1 MSTNVV
7 IGAGSGMGAAAAA
20 LLAPRGRLVLADRDT
35 EAAARVAD
43 GLGGDVEV
51 VACDITDDEAV
62 DALVAVTGPLGG
74 LVHTAGLSPTMADG
88 RRIVEVNL
96 LGTDRVLRAFEPS
109 LGPGSAAVCFAS
121 MAAHVVPADP
131 AVDAILDEPGA
142 PDMLDRLAASGLLD
156 HQGWPTP
163 CPSVASSGW
172 CSARP
177 RCGAPEV
184 PASCRCRR
192 GSSTPR
198 WAGSRMPTSPPWL
211 PPSPPA
217 RSGAR
222 AARRRSPPWPLS
234 SSRTEASFMT
244 GTDVLV
250 DGGVVGS
257 NAMGSA
263 TG

>member
-1 MSTNVV
+1 VSTNVV

-20 LLAPRGRLVLADRDT
+20 LLAPKGRLVLADRDT
-35 EAAARVAD
+35 EAAARVAET
-43 GLGGDVEV
+43 LVGDVEV

-62 DALVAVTGPLGG
+62 DALVAVTGQLGG

-142 PDMLDRLAASGLLD
+142 TDMLDRLAALGLLD
-156 HQGWPTP
+156 HPGLAYAVSKRGVIRLVQRR
-163 CPSVASSGW
+163 
-172 CSARP
+172 SAVW
-177 RCGAPEV
+177 GAQ
-184 PASCRCRR
+184 
-192 GSSTPR
+192 
-198 WAGSRMPTSPPWL
+198 
-211 PPSPPA
+211 
-217 RSGAR
+217 GAR
-222 AARRRSPPWPLS
+222 VLSLSPGIIDTPMGRLEDASEPAMAAAVAASPLRREGRAAEVAAVAAFLVSE
-234 SSRTEASFMT
+234 EASFMT

-250 DGGVVGS
+250 DGGVVAS
-257 NAMGSA
+257 NAIGGGA
-263 TG
+263 G